1 MRYASSTRFGLFIV
15 LVPALSLC
23 SLVPPLLAEDPPPK
37 TDGKQPDIA
46 PPTDKELS
54 DQRMVFMKSALAHYT
69 VQVGDRKE
77 QAKVADPCLRWTN
90 PIGTAPDGIVAVY
103 AFNGGRPVSLAQF
116 FLNGQKKWVNEF
128 TIIPE
133 GEVTIMR
140 SGKKFW
146 QPSEFVCKFT
156 DLPRS
161 PVPASK
167 ATLRLAQM
175 RALASDFSVVDY
187 FGSKETKQPLR
198 LLTQPVYRYSE
209 EGKITDG
216 SVFVFALGTDPECCL
231 LVEAY
236 QDDKGS
242 RYRYAL
248 APMSIFQLEAR
259 YKDDLVW
266 SIERRMLFGDDCRC
280 YYAKTYTPEP
290 DETLPK

>member
-1 MRYASSTRFGLFIV
+1 MRAASSRFRLHLVLFAVLGLCV
-15 LVPALSLC
+15 LVPTLF
-23 SLVPPLLAEDPPPK
+23 AEDPPK
-37 TDGKQPDIA
+37 KNDGKQPDIA
-46 PPTDKELS
+46 PPTEKELS
-54 DQRMVFMKSALAHYT
+54 DKRMMFMKSALSHYT

-77 QAKVADPCLRWTN
+77 QAKVGDPCLRWTN

-103 AFNGGRPVSLAQF
+103 ALNGGRPAVLAQF
-116 FLNGQKKWVNEF
+116 FMNGQKKWVNEF

-140 SGKKFW
+140 SGRKFW
-146 QPSEFVCKFT
+146 QPSEFVCKFA

-161 PVPASK
+161 PVPAAK
-167 ATLRLAQM
+167 ATLRLTQM
-175 RALASDFSVVDY
+175 RAIASEFSVTDY

-216 SVFVFALGTDPECCL
+216 AVFVFALGTDPECCL

-242 RYRYAL
+242 RYRYAI

-280 YYAKTYTPEP
+280 YFAKGYTPEP
-290 DETLPK
+290 DEMLPE